1 MEITILSSTKHY
13 FSEHEMVNSQTTIT
27 SSRSSSS
34 SSSNL
39 KTEKIISVLR
49 CHIVEMG

>member
-34 SSSNL
+34 SNL
-39 KTEKIISVLR
+39 RTEKIISVLR